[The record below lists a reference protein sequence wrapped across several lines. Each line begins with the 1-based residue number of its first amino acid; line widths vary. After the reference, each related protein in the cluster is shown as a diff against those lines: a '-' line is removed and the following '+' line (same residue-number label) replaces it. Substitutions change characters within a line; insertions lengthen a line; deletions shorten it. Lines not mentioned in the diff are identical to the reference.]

1 MPRPR
6 LATIIALSILALI
19 FLALPLLRLAF
30 KPSKEDGGAEY
41 APVVLAKV
49 ETRDMEDILSY
60 SGILKPESTIT
71 ILPKIAGR
79 VERLAVREGAYVRKN
94 DLIAVI
100 DDEVAALQVEQ
111 ARAGWEAAQAQ
122 ADKARRGVRPQELEN
137 AKSTLAQA
145 EKDVEAAESNFARME
160 RLFQAGTVSKSK
172 YEEAQNALQSA
183 KTQLENARRSVSL
196 MEEGASREDQEMAIA
211 QANAM
216 KAQYDLA
223 LLQAGYA
230 RVLAPASGR
239 VVKVMAEAGNMV
251 AQSTPLAVIAS
262 DTSMTAQVAVPE
274 RHFGRFIEHAGEIP
288 VKVSPIAFPGR
299 PPFEGLVTS
308 VAQAVDPQSRSFVVE
323 VSVDNASGLLRS
335 GMYVNVAMVLERI
348 PGALCVPDEAVLR
361 RGGETII
368 FTFEAGEDGLGTA
381 HRIKAST
388 GFSSG
393 GWTRILSGLDVGDS
407 VIIEGGAFL
416 EDGQKVRAVAGE

>member
-1 MPRPR
+1 VSG
-6 LATIIALSILALI
+6 LAAS
-19 FLALPLLRLAF
+19 
-30 KPSKEDGGAEY
+30 DC
-41 APVVLAKV
+41 
-49 ETRDMEDILSY
+49 
-60 SGILKPESTIT
+60 
-71 ILPKIAGR
+71 
-79 VERLAVREGAYVRKN
+79 
-94 DLIAVI
+94 
-100 DDEVAALQVEQ
+100 
-111 ARAGWEAAQAQ
+111 
-122 ADKARRGVRPQELEN
+122 
-137 AKSTLAQA
+137 
-145 EKDVEAAESNFARME
+145 

-407 VIIEGGAFL
+407 VIIEGGAFV